1 MSDFV
6 TMTDLQSALVE
17 IKLLRS
23 EVKLLREEKQK
34 DKRSIQ
40 ILRMAMVNNA
50 IRVQL
55 DLFSTMQNFE
65 RNNVLAPHRC
75 GAYPITDRVAND
87 LLLTVGL
94 QENLNDEEWDLNSN
108 VQSTSNCEY
117 TSIDLPAV
125 MNGNNFSTKL
135 HKKKLGGEIC
145 IAKKCKDPADFAGF
159 CGHDVFCL
167 QHAKERVSIA
177 WKKIQCPTCPL
188 CGQNTQ
194 TFKNAKKQDCL
205 NF

>member
-1 MSDFV
+1 MPF
-6 TMTDLQSALVE
+6 AP
-17 IKLLRS
+17 
-23 EVKLLREEKQK
+23 
-34 DKRSIQ
+34 SIGQ
-40 ILRMAMVNNA
+40 
-50 IRVQL
+50 VQL
-55 DLFSTMQNFE
+55 DLFSSMRNFE

-75 GAYPITDRVAND
+75 GAYPITDRV
-87 LLLTVGL
+87 
-94 QENLNDEEWDLNSN
+94 
-108 VQSTSNCEY
+108 
-117 TSIDLPAV
+117 DLPAV

-167 QHAKERVSIA
+167 KHAKERVSIA

-194 TFKNAKKQDCL
+194 TFKNAKKEDCL

>member
-1 MSDFV
+1 
-6 TMTDLQSALVE
+6 
-17 IKLLRS
+17 
-23 EVKLLREEKQK
+23 
-34 DKRSIQ
+34 
-40 ILRMAMVNNA
+40 
-50 IRVQL
+50 
-55 DLFSTMQNFE
+55 
-65 RNNVLAPHRC
+65 
-75 GAYPITDRVAND
+75 
-87 LLLTVGL
+87 
-94 QENLNDEEWDLNSN
+94 
-108 VQSTSNCEY
+108 
-117 TSIDLPAV
+117 

-167 QHAKERVSIA
+167 KHAKERVSIA

-194 TFKNAKKQDCL
+194 TFKNAKKEDCL

>member
-1 MSDFV
+1 MPF
-6 TMTDLQSALVE
+6 AP
-17 IKLLRS
+17 
-23 EVKLLREEKQK
+23 
-34 DKRSIQ
+34 SIGQ
-40 ILRMAMVNNA
+40 
-50 IRVQL
+50 VQL
-55 DLFSTMQNFE
+55 DLFSSMRNFE

-75 GAYPITDRVAND
+75 GAYPIADRVAND

-108 VQSTSNCEY
+108 VQSSSSCEY

-167 QHAKERVSIA
+167 KHAKERVSIA

-205 NF
+205 DF